1 MHCRDADQGMGGSAL
16 PSPSS
21 SWRERG
27 MESRALLHREPVLR
41 LRLSPQGLGW
51 VRLGKTPHDPS
62 HMYASIPVLLLL
74 LDGC

>member
-1 MHCRDADQGMGGSAL
+1 
-16 PSPSS
+16 
-21 SWRERG
+21 
-27 MESRALLHREPVLR
+27 MESRALLHREPVLC